1 LYLRHL
7 WLIINRR
14 PSSPSGRLRFAA
26 LSVVRSPSRNT
37 EYGIRNTGKGLTLI
51 ELMITIVMFVI
62 LTGVIVYILRVVLLS
77 WSSQETRAGIDIS
90 LDRGIEE
97 MVRDLREARQVS
109 TVNNDEI
116 RFTQDL
122 TAYYIYYLYNA
133 SDSYPSSFNQGAYQ
147 LRKAALSGGI
157 SGTFTYGSGDIK
169 IIDVL
174 PPPTSDLSFN
184 SNLITLDLSIKRGDE
199 TIRSRTQVRPRNL

>member
-1 LYLRHL
+1 
-7 WLIINRR
+7 
-14 PSSPSGRLRFAA
+14 
-26 LSVVRSPSRNT
+26 
-37 EYGIRNTGKGLTLI
+37 
-51 ELMITIVMFVI
+51 MITIVMFVI